1 MSFGGSVLGMIQS
14 LKANKALLGKRYTI
28 YDARKD
34 FSIAAKGL
42 KISNQKATPEQIR
55 NIKDV
60 IRKQKRVADIRLT
73 IALSIIFPLI
83 IFGAYQFS
91 TMLRS
96 DVKHA
101 NMVVKNRSIEKYKF
115 HINDG
120 DKMISEG
127 KWNNAIFQY
136 TRASEIFPNEY
147 DAQYRLALAYTY
159 KCKYTN
165 DACGKSDS
173 LVNRLLEHFPDNE
186 KVQGLRASLD
196 DKIKD

>member
-1 MSFGGSVLGMIQS
+1 MSFGGSALAMIQS
-14 LKANKALLGKRYTI
+14 LKANKLLLGKRYT
-28 YDARKD
+28 YFDAKKEYL
-34 FSIAAKGL
+34 IAAKGL

-55 NIKDV
+55 NIKEL
-60 IRKQKRVADIRLT
+60 IRKQKRVAGIRLT

-83 IFGAYQFS
+83 IFGAYKFS
-91 TMLRS
+91 GLFKNEMT
-96 DVKHA
+96 HQQI
-101 NMVVKNRSIEKYKF
+101 VVKEKSIEKYKF

-120 DKMISEG
+120 DAMLNKG

-136 TRASEIFPNEY
+136 TQASEILPNEY

-165 DACGKSDS
+165 NACGKSDS

-186 KVQGLRASLD
+186 KVQGLRVSLD
-196 DKIKD
+196 NQL